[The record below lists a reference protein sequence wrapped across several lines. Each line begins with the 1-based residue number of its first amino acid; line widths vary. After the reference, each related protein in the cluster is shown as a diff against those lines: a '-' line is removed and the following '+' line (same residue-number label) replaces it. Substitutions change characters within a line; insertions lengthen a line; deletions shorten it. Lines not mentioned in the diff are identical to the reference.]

1 MMTRLGRE
9 GSAFGLERD
18 PASQD
23 LSLRAATIA
32 RPVRDSVTLICPFLI
47 QKEVLYPVFFKFSA
61 SLANKCSK
69 KDQNEMW
76 L

>member
-1 MMTRLGRE
+1 MITRLGRE

-23 LSLRAATIA
+23 LSSRAATIA
-32 RPVRDSVTLICPFLI
+32 RPVGDSVTLICPFLI

-61 SLANKCSK
+61 SLANKCSM